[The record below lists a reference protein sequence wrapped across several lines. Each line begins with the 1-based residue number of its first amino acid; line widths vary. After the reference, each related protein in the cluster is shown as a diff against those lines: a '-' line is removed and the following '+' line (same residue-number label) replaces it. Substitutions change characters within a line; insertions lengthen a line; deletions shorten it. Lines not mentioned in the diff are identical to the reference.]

1 MAHNPPLIFSNIRP
15 EHYRTLT
22 EKARSAGIE
31 MSGNSGRTS
40 KMGIEVEW
48 NYSEEKQELTLTCLH
63 TPFFM
68 KVADVNAR
76 LKSLVDESLKA

>member
-1 MAHNPPLIFSNIRP
+1 MANNQPLVFSNITP
-15 EHYRTLT
+15 EHYQKLT

-48 NYSEEKQELTLTCLH
+48 SYSDEKQELVLTCLH

-68 KVADVNAR
+68 KVNDVNAR
-76 LKSLVDESLKA
+76 LRALVDDSLKA